1 MARPVRWSYARVVD
15 MWLVYLATEKLY
27 TPREV
32 AGCYGA
38 TQENMYKLF
47 NREGLHDR
55 RPPSRAKPLT
65 KWKEQEVKI
74 LHKGYIDTEGI
85 LTPEEYAASQKLGKN
100 LMYRLFAAWDC
111 PTRTEPYRGPRAKRR
126 PSDGA
131 TKVEYGGGKETL
143 RPACPGWDLFCA
155 ECPCPEPRCEE
166 GQLPHSLAASPEW
179 ACGYCAYAYVDGDG
193 SGAEQCACCSA
204 VVRLEYNWPAEYE
217 KWRERMHRAAI
228 QVERKEA
235 EAEHVSK
242 YVPDDRY
249 IRRGSFAFQRH

>member
-65 KWKEQEVKI
+65 KWKEQEVKV

-131 TKVEYGGGKETL
+131 TKVEYGGGRK
-143 RPACPGWDLFCA
+143 RCGQPAP
-155 ECPCPEPRCEE
+155 
-166 GQLPHSLAASPEW
+166 
-179 ACGYCAYAYVDGDG
+179 DGIF
-193 SGAEQCACCSA
+193 SA
-204 VVRLEYNWPAEYE
+204 RSVPVQSHVVR
-217 KWRERMHRAAI
+217 R
-228 QVERKEA
+228 
-235 EAEHVSK
+235 
-242 YVPDDRY
+242 D
-249 IRRGSFAFQRH
+249 SFLIL